1 MRARKVSKEKEGFG
15 IFDVRPAKVRTY
27 IDGGAE
33 RIAGPRTRRLEQTGL
48 GCHAG
53 VKDRRGEKKICT
65 MG

>member
-1 MRARKVSKEKEGFG
+1 VRARKVSKEKEGFG

-27 IDGGAE
+27 RDGGAE

-53 VKDRRGEKKICT
+53 VRTGEVKSKIRT

>member
-27 IDGGAE
+27 RDGGAE

-53 VKDRRGEKKICT
+53 VRTDEVKSKIRT